1 MLEFSETIAAPDE
14 TMARQPN
21 SLDVSNH
28 RSSGSARNSSRLI
41 AWIVLATLLVF
52 AAACGG
58 GHSSGGQ
65 PQRSAKSALYLSTGL
80 SPNSILT
87 YVFDSG
93 SSTVGSPTPIAGP
106 PAGIDMK
113 IYPGGKFLYVSD
125 FNSGSIFAY
134 SINQST
140 GALTALSGS
149 PFVFPGHS
157 GNGGP
162 IAIDPA
168 GKFLYSSSAA
178 GAIVSFTIN
187 SQTGVLMPSTAQV
200 INDKNQP
207 MFLLVHPSGKFL
219 IASNHADS
227 SGGGFSVFSIDST
240 TAVLTA
246 VSGSPFTFF
255 QNTGPEQ
262 IVLNSTGTVLYAALS
277 NSKQVAA
284 LDFDST
290 TGRLTIIQGSPYPA
304 GLLPQRLALLPS
316 GAFLYAGNN
325 GAGTISEYAI
335 NASTGALTHD
345 GDVQVVDPTFLDI
358 NASGQFL
365 LIVGESSNTLS
376 VYKIDATNGSITLSN
391 NTNLPAGSGVRSV
404 SPLLPLQ

>member
-1 MLEFSETIAAPDE
+1 MEPHSNTKPFASFDFGNPPD
-14 TMARQPN
+14 
-21 SLDVSNH
+21 S
-28 RSSGSARNSSRLI
+28 RNSCRLV
-41 AWIVLATLLVF
+41 AWLLVSLLGLL

-65 PQRSAKSALYLSTGL
+65 PQPSAKSALYLSTGL

-87 YVFDSG
+87 YVFDSATG
-93 SSTVGSPTPIAGP
+93 TVGSPIPPIAGP
-106 PAGIDMK
+106 PAGIDIK

-125 FNSGSIFAY
+125 FNSDSIFAY

-140 GALTALSGS
+140 GALTTVSGS

-168 GKFLYSSSAA
+168 GRFLFSSSAA
-178 GAIVSFTIN
+178 GAIVSFTVN
-187 SQTGVLMPSTAQV
+187 PQTGFLTPGAAPV
-200 INDKNQP
+200 INDNNQP
-207 MFLLVHPSGKFL
+207 MFLLVNPSGKFL
-219 IASNHADS
+219 IASNHAGS
-227 SGGGFSVFSIDST
+227 SGGGFSVFSINST

-262 IVLNSTGTVLYAALS
+262 IVLNSAGTVLYAALS
-277 NSKQVAA
+277 ISKQVAA

-290 TGRLTIIQGSPYPA
+290 TGRLTVIQGSPYPA

-316 GAFLYAGNN
+316 GAFLYVGNN
-325 GAGTISEYAI
+325 AAGTISEYRV
-335 NASTGALTHD
+335 NASTGALALAAE
-345 GDVQVVDPTFLDI
+345 VQVGNPAFLDI
-358 NASGQFL
+358 DSSGQFL

-376 VYKIDATNGSITLSN
+376 VYKIDATTGSLTLSS

-404 SPLLPLQ
+404 SLLLPLQ